1 MIIAHAVIGAT
12 AGNYFG
18 NFWYFL
24 IGSIFPDVDHG
35 YIILRNKIF
44 SIDKIIDSIRFEEKY
59 KLRFKTKFF
68 HSLVGAILF
77 SLPIVII
84 NKNGAIVFFISYV
97 FHLFLDW
104 FDCDEKYYLYPFNI
118 KFQGILPIFSKQ
130 EIFITL
136 IFISLLVLSVK

>member
-1 MIIAHAVIGAT
+1 MIIAHAVIGAA

-24 IGSIFPDVDHG
+24 IGSMFPDIDHI
-35 YIILRNKIF
+35 YILLRNKIF
-44 SIDKIIDSIRFEEKY
+44 TIRKAIDSIRFEEKY
-59 KLRFKTKFF
+59 NLKFKTKFF
-68 HSLVGAILF
+68 HSLVGATFF

-84 NKNGAIVFFISYV
+84 NKNGAIVFFVSYI
-97 FHLFLDW
+97 FHLLLDW
-104 FDCDEKYYLYPFNI
+104 LDYDEKYYLYPFNI

-136 IFISLLVLSVK
+136 FFIFLLIFSIK